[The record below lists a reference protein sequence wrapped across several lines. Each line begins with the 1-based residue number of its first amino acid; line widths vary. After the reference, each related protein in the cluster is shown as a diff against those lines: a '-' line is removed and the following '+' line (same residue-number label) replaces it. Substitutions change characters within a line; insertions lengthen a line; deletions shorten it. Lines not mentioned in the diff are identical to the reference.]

1 MSYNCERCGKSF
13 SQKSGLNRHQK
24 KKRPCQSNH
33 NKYQCLHCGK
43 LFKHYQSRWR
53 HEKNCSQNKSD
64 DLTDLIKLVKDQN
77 NLHIKE
83 KATWE
88 KEKTDLKNCI
98 NKILN
103 KLATPTNITNN
114 TYNIVQ
120 INNFGNENISY
131 IQTNFLQR
139 LLKTPNSAVP
149 ELLKQIH
156 FHPDHPENRNI
167 KITNHRERFAH
178 VFRNQEWQLARKDEI
193 LDEMVESGFTL
204 LDTCFEENENEL
216 SDGKKKR
223 YQHFQ
228 EKMDQ
233 EQSKTRKRVTQDTE
247 MMVLNQSKKN

>member
-1 MSYNCERCGKSF
+1 M
-13 SQKSGLNRHQK
+13 
-24 KKRPCQSNH
+24 
-33 NKYQCLHCGK
+33 
-43 LFKHYQSRWR
+43 
-53 HEKNCSQNKSD
+53 
-64 DLTDLIKLVKDQN
+64 VKDQN

-139 LLKTPNSAVP
+139 LLKTPTSAVP

-204 LDTCFEENENEL
+204 LDTCFEENENSCL
-216 SDGKKKR
+216 RVKRNAINIFKK
-223 YQHFQ
+223 
-228 EKMDQ
+228 KMDQ
-233 EQSKTRKRVTQDTE
+233 EQSKTRKRDTRH
-247 MMVLNQSKKN
+247 